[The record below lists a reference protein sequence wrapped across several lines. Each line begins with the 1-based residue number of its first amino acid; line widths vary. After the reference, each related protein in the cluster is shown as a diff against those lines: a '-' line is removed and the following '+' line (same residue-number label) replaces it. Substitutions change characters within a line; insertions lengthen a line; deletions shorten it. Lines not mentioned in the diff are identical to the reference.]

1 MPRECRE
8 ERRSTYYPVPFE
20 VELFREIIS
29 EDEFPARSVCEIA
42 FGFEAAMLAPSRR
55 LRDLRRP
62 R

>member
-1 MPRECRE
+1 MN
-8 ERRSTYYPVPFE
+8 TYNPVPFE

-29 EDEFPARSVCEIA
+29 EDEFPAKSVCEIA
-42 FGFEAAMLAPSRR
+42 FGFEAAMLAPARR